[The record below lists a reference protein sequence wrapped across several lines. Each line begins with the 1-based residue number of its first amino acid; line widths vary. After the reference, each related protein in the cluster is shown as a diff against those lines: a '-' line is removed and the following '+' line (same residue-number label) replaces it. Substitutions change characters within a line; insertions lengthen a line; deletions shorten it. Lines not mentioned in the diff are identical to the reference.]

1 MQRLPLALLITLVA
15 GCAQHAPTPTPDAPK
30 PHQLTDAEKMLSDTL
45 ALPPVP
51 ESVMRDGDN
60 LSYLAVPPV
69 TEQQPV
75 PFAAQIE
82 ASCTQYQARIAYV
95 QGEKRVYFGSSNGGY
110 MAPRSVPEELSQPL
124 KNNAAFKAAC
134 QATAVP
140 EWRVIKGGN
149 DVFWVLL
156 DRNSIKA
163 DGSEIRFW
171 SALDEPTVTAGKPY
185 HAPSA
190 QKREHYAVDCSKQTY
205 RLLMGYDVDERNT
218 VTDGKLF
225 KDPQPQPVS
234 RSVPEYQMLFSS
246 VCGKPES
253 LAQLPAYNPRSK
265 APIDTP
271 LPAVGAVPLTA
282 IKHLNLAPPA
292 KRFKQTLET
301 GMANTAKSNLPIR
314 EERFF
319 EIDKASGQLGIR
331 VRADSY
337 EGKEVSFR
345 GLVSLAQSTRFF
357 GKTQMAEESML
368 TNLTFIGDWQQM
380 PVGKELAYIT
390 QGKRK
395 NSMMGDLG
403 ESRQVVKCMVDSE
416 APATQINA
424 SLSGQAKKLRCSG
437 EGDPYN
443 RVDTVWYL
451 EDYGYFFKQGT
462 DKNALYYDER
472 TLKTVQ

>member
-1 MQRLPLALLITLVA
+1 MQRLPLALLIALVA
-15 GCAQHAPTPTPDAPK
+15 GCAQHAPAPEPAK
-30 PHQLTDAEKMLSDTL
+30 PHVPSDAEKMLSDTL

-51 ESVMRDGDN
+51 ESVMRNGDT

-69 TEQQPV
+69 TEQQPY

-82 ASCTQYQARIAYV
+82 ASCASHEASIAYL
-95 QGEKRVYFGSSNGGY
+95 QGEKRVYFGSTNGTY
-110 MAPRSVPEELSQPL
+110 MPPRNVPDELVHTL
-124 KNNAAFKAAC
+124 KDNAAFKAAC
-134 QATAVP
+134 QATAAP
-140 EWRVIKGGN
+140 EWRVVKGGN

-163 DGSEIRFW
+163 DGNEVRFW
-171 SALDEPTVTAGKPY
+171 AALDEPTVTLGRPY

-190 QKREHYAVDCSKQTY
+190 QKREHYAVDCSKQTF
-205 RLLMGYDVDERNT
+205 RLLMGYDVDERNR

-225 KDPQPQPVS
+225 NDPQPQPVS
-234 RSVPEYQMLFSS
+234 RSVPEYQTLFAS
-246 VCGKPES
+246 VCGKPEA
-253 LAQLPAYNPRSK
+253 LAQLPAYTARSK

-271 LPAVGAVPLTA
+271 LPAVGAVPMTA
-282 IKHLNLAPPA
+282 LKHLNLAPPA

-301 GMANTAKSNLPIR
+301 GTANTSKSNLPIR

-319 EIDKASGQLGIR
+319 EVDKASGQLGIR
-331 VRADSY
+331 LRADTY
-337 EGKEVSFR
+337 EGNEVSFR
-345 GLVSLAQSTRFF
+345 GLVSLAQKTRFF
-357 GKTQMAEESML
+357 GKTVMTEESML
-368 TNLTFIGDWQQM
+368 TNLTFTGDWQQM
-380 PVGKELAYIT
+380 PVGTELTYTT

-403 ESRQVVKCMVDSE
+403 ESRQVVKCRVESE
-416 APATQINA
+416 ASAAQINA
-424 SLSGQAKKLRCSG
+424 SLSGQAKELRCSG
-437 EGDPYN
+437 DGDPLK

-472 TLKTVQ
+472 TLKRVQ